1 MAIFEHMREMV
12 RKIFWILLLTGVILS
27 ADVKVGQRRLLIIE
41 KSLGELSPEERAQ
54 RANDI
59 IRELVV
65 DTDFSPDSIEL
76 IREEE
81 TFYIRAR
88 DKNILAV
95 APSDTLNTGIS
106 QDRLAESWHNDIISG
121 IKQSRQNSLSTEN
134 ILKFSLMVLYPVFL
148 VVLFIIL
155 QKITRAFSRWVMKQ
169 EGRLVKGVRFGK
181 LEVLKPPQEIKI
193 ILQITIVI
201 KYVIFA
207 IIFYTTLLVF
217 LGQFDQTSPFVL
229 TLGNKT
235 VEYGKLLLNNLKNA
249 FEVVLGA
256 VLLYVAMRLILILLN
271 YFMKH
276 YREVPGAQ
284 NNLSESAYSA
294 LINVLR
300 RAVMVLF
307 VLSVIYIIPGAQ
319 ELAFALLLIFILII
333 GLSLVNLLRDLF
345 AGYVLMARG
354 VYQKGD
360 RLKID
365 EIDGTV
371 IERNFL
377 FTIVRTQDGAE
388 ATLHNSLILSKPI
401 IVFKKSEAKDED

>member
-1 MAIFEHMREMV
+1 M
-12 RKIFWILLLTGVILS
+12 
-27 ADVKVGQRRLLIIE
+27 
-41 KSLGELSPEERAQ
+41 
-54 RANDI
+54 
-59 IRELVV
+59 
-65 DTDFSPDSIEL
+65 
-76 IREEE
+76 
-81 TFYIRAR
+81 
-88 DKNILAV
+88 
-95 APSDTLNTGIS
+95 
-106 QDRLAESWHNDIISG
+106 
-121 IKQSRQNSLSTEN
+121 
-134 ILKFSLMVLYPVFL
+134 
-148 VVLFIIL
+148 
-155 QKITRAFSRWVMKQ
+155 
-169 EGRLVKGVRFGK
+169 
-181 LEVLKPPQEIKI
+181 
-193 ILQITIVI
+193 
-201 KYVIFA
+201 
-207 IIFYTTLLVF
+207 
-217 LGQFDQTSPFVL
+217 
-229 TLGNKT
+229 
-235 VEYGKLLLNNLKNA
+235 
-249 FEVVLGA
+249 VLGA
-256 VLLYVAMRLILILLN
+256 VLLYVAIRLILILLN
-271 YFMKH
+271 YFIKH